1 MGYLV
6 LIFQTSLILLL
17 RLIILSTKNKVRLVF
32 MLVDVKRG
40 IILRDRL
47 TDPKKALS
55 FIKDASKIR
64 RIIKKSEKIYN

>member
-1 MGYLV
+1 M
-6 LIFQTSLILLL
+6 
-17 RLIILSTKNKVRLVF
+17 F

-55 FIKDASKIR
+55 FIEDSNKIR

>member
-1 MGYLV
+1 
-6 LIFQTSLILLL
+6 
-17 RLIILSTKNKVRLVF
+17 

-55 FIKDASKIR
+55 FIKDANKIR